1 MPGLDSFSALSLMDI
16 LQKIAN
22 AGATVIV
29 TIHQPPPPVVRKID
43 KLLLLR
49 SGQLLYNGPLSSDV
63 EEYFAQRGFPKP
75 LDYNIADWV
84 MVSCIPKELLMCV
97 HERDPFPNPCDY
109 LCCY

>member
-22 AGATVIV
+22 SGATVIV

-84 MVSCIPKELLMCV
+84 MVSCIPKGLLVCTQ
-97 HERDPFPNPCDY
+97 ERSIP
-109 LCCY
+109 

>member
-1 MPGLDSFSALSLMDI
+1 MDI

-63 EEYFAQRGFPKP
+63 EEYFAQRGLPKP

-84 MVSCIPKELLMCV
+84 MVSCIPRATCAFV
-97 HERDPFPNPCDY
+97 HTREIHSLTPVTIY
-109 LCCY
+109 AATEMSSS